1 MTHYTRSLSLFMFV
15 SILGGCVLQPELIG
29 ESLSTDSGPVSSD
42 GDTTDSTPGH
52 GSAGTTPTST
62 VATVAP
68 GPVEYGAS
76 CQLLGVPE
84 SVQSKAISLQPDCA
98 GGICVFQFEDTPPP
112 CSDDSD
118 CAAPWPTCDGNFC
131 DLDQDFVAASSRC
144 TQNCQEDADC
154 PAIPGCASETVC
166 APATLLAPLCCEK
179 VCLCRDDLNIGATA
193 DLENLCQQPGTCG
206 P

>member
-1 MTHYTRSLSLFMFV
+1 MTHCTRSVSSLMFV
-15 SILGGCVLQPELIG
+15 SILGGCVLQPDPIG
-29 ESLSTDSGPVSSD
+29 ESLSVADS
-42 GDTTDSTPGH
+42 TDSTHAELSG
-52 GSAGTTPTST
+52 GIAMTTSGT
-62 VATVAP
+62 TVAP
-68 GPVEYGAS
+68 GEGEYGAS

-118 CAAPWPTCDGNFC
+118 CAAPWPTCDGDFC
-131 DLDQDFVAASSRC
+131 ELDQNFVAASSRC
-144 TQNCQEDADC
+144 TQNCEEDADC
-154 PAIPGCASETVC
+154 PAIPGCASEAVC

-179 VCLCRDDLNIGATA
+179 VCLCGDDLSLGATA